1 MNAPSGPAKLPRQV
15 LTFAT
20 PRIQDLYQ
28 DVPKSSPMCTGGG
41 QRAIFKA
48 ACESAMYKV
57 HSEEPPDRYRGLH
70 RHVSTAV
77 ALSNRDVHTRLSR
90 NHQIHTRIP
99 YVDDQGPSGRPYR
112 AKGQELRG
120 RTRPREWLRG
130 PQVPYGFAF
139 RVQQPWTRAAKWVI
153 VLRQNWERIWSET
166 V

>member
-1 MNAPSGPAKLPRQV
+1 MPRAVQQSCHAKSSLLRRQESKISIKMYQSQVRCARGAVNGPFSKLPVNLQCIKSTLKSHPTV
-15 LTFAT
+15 IVGCIDMS
-20 PRIQDLYQ
+20 PQPWHYQ
-28 DVPKSSPMCTGGG
+28 IGMS
-41 QRAIFKA
+41 I
-48 ACESAMYKV
+48 
-57 HSEEPPDRYRGLH
+57 PD
-70 RHVSTAV
+70 
-77 ALSNRDVHTRLSR
+77 SR